1 MNFSVILLNTI
12 YSIIGGVL
20 TIIFMKF
27 SYKMLDKITPFDT
40 SEELKKGNRAVGSA
54 VMGIF
59 IGVGVAMGLV
69 IGMALN

>member
-1 MNFSVILLNTI
+1 MNFSVIILNTL
-12 YSIIGGVL
+12 YSLIGGIL
-20 TIIFMKF
+20 TILFMRIA
-27 SYKMLDKITPFDT
+27 YKMLDKITPFDT

-59 IGVGVAMGLV
+59 IGVGTAMGLV

>member
-1 MNFSVILLNTI
+1 MDFSIILLNTI
-12 YSIIGGVL
+12 YSIIGGAL
-20 TIIFMKF
+20 TIVFMRIA
-27 SYKMLDKITPFDT
+27 YKMLDKMTSFDT
-40 SEELKKGNRAVGSA
+40 GEELQKGNRAVGSA